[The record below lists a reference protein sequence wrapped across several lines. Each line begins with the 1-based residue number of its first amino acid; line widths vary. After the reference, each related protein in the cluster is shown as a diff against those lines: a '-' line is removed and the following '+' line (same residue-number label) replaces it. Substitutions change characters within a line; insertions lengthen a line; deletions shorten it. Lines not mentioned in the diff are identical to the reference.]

1 MPDGKTAVVPSSS
14 VPFNAV
20 SNSLL
25 TPMTNPLLQAWA
37 DANPNCSIHDLSTDM
52 TIIPTDDPRDLL
64 PSEYE
69 DPWPPSDAEIEMM
82 QWLQD
87 QDDLDKTVPSAAER
101 NRSLK

>member
-14 VPFNAV
+14 ALFNAV
-20 SNSLL
+20 SSSFLIN
-25 TPMTNPLLQAWA
+25 MT
-37 DANPNCSIHDLSTDM
+37 
-52 TIIPTDDPRDLL
+52 TIRTDDPRDLL

-87 QDDLDKTVPSAAER
+87 QEDLEKTVPSAAER
-101 NRSLK
+101 NQNLK

>member
-14 VPFNAV
+14 APFNAV
-20 SNSLL
+20 SSPFLIN
-25 TPMTNPLLQAWA
+25 MT
-37 DANPNCSIHDLSTDM
+37 
-52 TIIPTDDPRDLL
+52 TIRTDDPRDLL

-87 QDDLDKTVPSAAER
+87 QNDLEKTVPSAAER
-101 NRSLK
+101 NQNLK